1 MPVQFHFRPKH
12 LTLAITLAM
21 GCADLS
27 MAQDTPPD
35 TQAISPAPTETFKSA
50 INAFANHPD
59 TVQLKVSK
67 AYPAQEGVALALDG
81 RNDLVT
87 VQSRGSFAGLVD
99 GGGGDNLLQLDA
111 NKKGVLGET
120 RNFSGLEVRRG
131 SWTRSGPGDFNI
143 GVLVHPKAMLVNDGQ
158 ILGTAVTEGILINKG
173 AINGGATVAAGGD
186 LTNQGLID
194 GTVDV
199 HENAHIAGN
208 GAVNHLNL
216 HGRMTVDDVYG
227 APKIAGDLRLAR
239 SAVLAYAV
247 DASGNSQTVVVKG
260 TAHLGDA
267 TLKLVTAGD
276 YPQSSQHTVLQAEQ
290 IEGQFGTV
298 ENDLAYMTPTLHYEA
313 QRVGLLYAR
322 NDVPLEKLA
331 TTQSSQAL
339 AQSIDETPSP
349 SQQPQQ
355 PQQPQEPETLRQTS
369 KAISAATPQNTAVTA
384 LLGSSKPTASLA
396 LEQLA
401 AGSNANLAKATL
413 SSVNPLSA
421 SMLSAMHQLDS
432 GNGAQSSG
440 NAPRRAAGGEGN
452 GRVWLQALGHG
463 GQVDR
468 DAASVLKHS
477 TQGLVM
483 GSDWRIDEQ
492 WHVGLMGAKAQT
504 RFDARQYDGDLDSWH
519 LGAYALRQ
527 DGPLALRLGASYGS
541 HDGSGKRR
549 VAFKGFSDRL
559 NSSYDASTQHAFAE
573 VGYNLGRG
581 NVSIEPFASVGY
593 QRYQRDG
600 YTEKGGDAA
609 LKVQGQTQANPSSTL
624 GLRLANTNQLSNG
637 MQLTPHLSA
646 SVKHTYGDLDNVTRQ
661 QLVKGG
667 RNFEVTGAGMDRNS
681 FTLDAGLDL
690 TLSDRNTL
698 GIGLSGEAGNDS
710 RSYGVTGQWRM
721 AF

>member
-12 LTLAITLAM
+12 LTLAIALAM

-27 MAQDTPPD
+27 MAQDAPPD
-35 TQAISPAPTETFKSA
+35 TQGISRASPEAFKSA
-50 INAFANHPD
+50 INAFTNHPE

-67 AYPAQEGVALALDG
+67 AYPAQEGVALALDE

-111 NKKGVLGET
+111 NRKGVLGET

-131 SWTRSGPGDFNI
+131 SWTRSGPGDFSL
-143 GVLVHPKAMLVNDGQ
+143 GVLVHPKALLVNEGQ

-173 AINGGATVAAGGD
+173 AINGGATVASGGD

-194 GTVDV
+194 GMVEV
-199 HENAHIAGN
+199 QENGHIAGN
-208 GAVNHLNL
+208 GAVNHLNVY
-216 HGRMTVDDVYG
+216 GRMTVDDVYG
-227 APKIAGDLRLAR
+227 APKVAGDLRLAR

-247 DASGNSQTVVVKG
+247 DASGNSPTVIVKG

-276 YPQSSQHTVLQAEQ
+276 YPQSSQHTILEAGK

-322 NDVPLEKLA
+322 NDVPLENLA
-331 TTQSSQAL
+331 TTQNSQAL
-339 AQSIDETPSP
+339 AQSIDETPSTP
-349 SQQPQQ
+349 QQPQQ
-355 PQQPQEPETLRQTS
+355 PQQPQEPAVSRQPST
-369 KAISAATPQNTAVTA
+369 AMGAATPQNTAVTA
-384 LLGSSKPTASLA
+384 LLGASKPTASVA

-432 GNGAQSSG
+432 ANGARSSG
-440 NAPRRAAGGEGN
+440 NAPRLAASDEGN

-463 GQVDR
+463 GKVDR
-468 DAASVLKHS
+468 DADSVLKHS
-477 TQGLVM
+477 TQGLIM
-483 GSDWRIDEQ
+483 GADWRIDEQ

-504 RFDARQYDGDLDSWH
+504 RFDARQFDGDLDSWH

-527 DGPLALRLGASYGS
+527 DGPFALRLGAAYGS

-549 VAFKGFSDRL
+549 VAFNGFSDRL
-559 NSSYDASTQHAFAE
+559 KSSYDASTQQVFAE

-581 NVSIEPFASVGY
+581 NVSFEPFASVGY

-600 YTEKGGDAA
+600 YTEKGGNAA
-609 LKVQGQTQANPSSTL
+609 LKVQGQTRANPSSTV
-624 GLRLANTNQLSNG
+624 GLRLAKTSHLANG
-637 MQLTPHLSA
+637 MQLTPRLSA
-646 SVKHTYGDLDNVTRQ
+646 SVKHTYGELDNETRQ

-667 RNFEVTGAGMDRNS
+667 RSFEVAGAEMDRNS

-690 TLSDRNTL
+690 TLSARNTL
-698 GIGLSGEAGNDS
+698 GVGLTGEAGSDS
-710 RSYGVTGQWRM
+710 RSYGVMGQWRM